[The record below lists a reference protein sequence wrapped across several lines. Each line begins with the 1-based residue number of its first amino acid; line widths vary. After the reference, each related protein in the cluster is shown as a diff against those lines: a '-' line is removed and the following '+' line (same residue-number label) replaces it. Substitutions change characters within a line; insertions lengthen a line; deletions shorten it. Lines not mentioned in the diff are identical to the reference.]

1 MLLGVRNKWLEDNSF
16 IPFTHGISNQSWKR
30 GFGYKYS
37 RLSRSIMEPYFGQ
50 DLLKLSLTKL
60 KALKSSPK
68 STMGMSMSNTELHAE
83 EAINN
88 HHSLLGDVYMEKGQ
102 VLLVWLALARGAS
115 PRVYMGRAALLIV
128 LATFIFPWNP
138 EPIFAYKFSLYDLH
152 ISKQNL

>member
-1 MLLGVRNKWLEDNSF
+1 MLGVKCSWELQTNDSKIILSF
-16 IPFTHGISNQSWKR
+16 PSLMAYQIKVESEALVISTVDFGVQSWSHILGK
-30 GFGYKYS
+30 
-37 RLSRSIMEPYFGQ
+37 

-88 HHSLLGDVYMEKGQ
+88 HHSLLGDVYMEEGQ

-128 LATFIFPWNP
+128 LATFIFPRNP
-138 EPIFAYKFSLYDLH
+138 EPIFAY
-152 ISKQNL
+152 N